1 MSIKEFDNILGIVA
15 HYERCMCQG
24 IIKAIDDRS
33 LVMCDTC
40 KTTSRVKNLKKNV
53 NCIVRVDNES
63 YSLKAS
69 VFSDVIHM
77 TMNEIFVTDKKDIS
91 EKLTNSTD
99 VNIKVRSDE
108 IVSITTE
115 NVLSK
120 IGYYH

>member
-63 YSLKAS
+63 YSLKACLLYTS
-69 VFSDVIHM
+69 PSPRDG
-77 TMNEIFVTDKKDIS
+77 
-91 EKLTNSTD
+91 L
-99 VNIKVRSDE
+99 
-108 IVSITTE
+108 
-115 NVLSK
+115 LSRMPSSA
-120 IGYYH
+120 

>member
-1 MSIKEFDNILGIVA
+1 
-15 HYERCMCQG
+15 
-24 IIKAIDDRS
+24 
-33 LVMCDTC
+33 
-40 KTTSRVKNLKKNV
+40 
-53 NCIVRVDNES
+53 
-63 YSLKAS
+63 
-69 VFSDVIHM
+69 M

-91 EKLTNSTD
+91 EKLTNLTD